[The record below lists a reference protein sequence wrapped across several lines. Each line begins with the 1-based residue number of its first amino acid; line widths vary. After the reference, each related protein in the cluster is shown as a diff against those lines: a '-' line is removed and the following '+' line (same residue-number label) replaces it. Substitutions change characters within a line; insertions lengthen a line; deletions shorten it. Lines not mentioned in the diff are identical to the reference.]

1 MSIRIILADNHP
13 VVREGLR
20 SAIEKRGGEEIR
32 IVGEASTGKEVLEM
46 SQKSPADVYIL
57 DVSMPELNGIDTA
70 ERLIQADPACK
81 IIILSIYDSRIF
93 VEKAF
98 RCGVRGYILK
108 ESATDE
114 MIQGIQEVHR
124 GRFFLS
130 PVIAKYIV
138 NGFIGRMLH
147 RDASDK
153 EAALTNREKEVLQLI
168 AEGYTNQGIANE
180 LYISVKTVE
189 AHKAHIMAKL
199 HARNRTDLIRYAL
212 RKGFVRPDSTQF

>member
-20 SAIEKRGGEEIR
+20 SAIEKKGGEDIR

-81 IIILSIYDSRIF
+81 IIILSISDNRTF

-98 RCGVRGYILK
+98 SCGDKGYILK
-108 ESATDE
+108 ERAPE
-114 MIQGIQEVHR
+114 EVIQG
-124 GRFFLS
+124 
-130 PVIAKYIV
+130 
-138 NGFIGRMLH
+138 
-147 RDASDK
+147 
-153 EAALTNREKEVLQLI
+153 
-168 AEGYTNQGIANE
+168 
-180 LYISVKTVE
+180 
-189 AHKAHIMAKL
+189 
-199 HARNRTDLIRYAL
+199 
-212 RKGFVRPDSTQF
+212 